1 MSNFMWEFPSIQSFL
16 GNNAFIIFW
25 TLGVLAF
32 SAFACTLI
40 VLSIKRNTKESAGAF
55 TKNAV
60 IGAVAFLLAF
70 FTSWN
75 LISRNNEISQCR
87 NIDLNQVKSVR
98 VKKMSNEESST
109 GLTVLFKDV
118 AKIQEGLQILK
129 NAESYKRRKLNSGTE
144 TYLYGYQIQISDEKS
159 STTVLLHYF
168 SENNNSQKIDVV
180 IPKCSADSGEIKT
193 TDDIYS
199 STDFGNWIRENI
211 EPAFKKN

>member
-1 MSNFMWEFPSIQSFL
+1 MWEFPSIQSFL

-32 SAFACTLI
+32 SVFACTLI

-60 IGAVAFLLAF
+60 IGAATFLLAF

-75 LISRNNEISQCR
+75 LISRYDEIKQCR
-87 NIDLNQVKSVR
+87 NLDLNQVKSVR
-98 VKKMSNEESST
+98 VRKMSNEENSAGST
-109 GLTVLFKDV
+109 ILFKD
-118 AKIQEGLQILK
+118 ATKIQEGLQILK

-144 TYLYGYQIQISDEKS
+144 TYLYGYQIQISEEQS

-168 SENNNSQKIDVV
+168 SETDNSQKIDVV
-180 IPKCSADSGEIKT
+180 IPKCASDSGEIKT
-193 TDDIYS
+193 TDDIYA
-199 STDFGNWIRENI
+199 STEFGNWIRENI
-211 EPAFKKN
+211 ELEFQKIQ